1 MEDKNELTK
10 YAIDLA
16 LKQQDKFIERLD
28 KINKRETSTIKT
40 FIICVTIIISLW
52 IIGYFYNWKENDKM
66 SFWDWLDKILYPH
79 GHGKHIAPK
88 ETKEGVKDGPRNKRS
103 DKSDNK

>member
-1 MEDKNELTK
+1 
-10 YAIDLA
+10 
-16 LKQQDKFIERLD
+16 
-28 KINKRETSTIKT
+28 
-40 FIICVTIIISLW
+40 
-52 IIGYFYNWKENDKM
+52 M